1 MTVTPADLEDDG
13 SIESGVLLDPLDRGD
28 TSGQVGVS
36 EGDNSFKILTVGTI
50 ELENSVIKTDTFAN
64 GASPIF
70 GFGAEGD
77 FDKATVE
84 EFGYVPGTGETGT
97 FARTQTATAVGN
109 VIAQY
114 SLGLGYLNTVTTTD
128 SGYDWVAGK
137 MFFHYSDIGH
147 EPELTVKLGDIGTDL
162 AAIDAAG
169 RRRPAIQFYD
179 VGDPIDYSDE
189 ELVFLRG
196 KFGWDP
202 TLLVKSETVT
212 EDALSASMGPLAES
226 LVTTYAA
233 SLSTF
238 PRTRPLKLRNTD
250 VVTITTVEA
259 SEAISPATT
268 TADAAAATTTATS
281 TRSSY

>member
-1 MTVTPADLEDDG
+1 MPDETSTDPADSVSTTPG
-13 SIESGVLLDPLDRGD
+13 K
-28 TSGQVGVS
+28 VGVS
-36 EGDNSFKILTVGTI
+36 TGERSFKILTAGTI
-50 ELENSVIKTDTFAN
+50 ELSASVIETKTFAN
-64 GASPIF
+64 GAPPLY
-70 GFGAEGD
+70 GFGEDGD
-77 FDKATVE
+77 FAQATVE
-84 EFGYVPGTGETGT
+84 EFGYVPGTGETGS
-97 FARTQTATAVGN
+97 FARTQTAGAHL
-109 VIAQY
+109 IAQY
-114 SLGLGYLNTVTTTD
+114 SLGIGYLDTVTMTE
-128 SGYDWVAGK
+128 SGGTWTNAK

-147 EPELTVKLGDIGTDL
+147 EPELTVTLSDIRLLHPGGPISPGEADEAGYSDTGDFKPGF
-162 AAIDAAG
+162 
-169 RRRPAIQFYD
+169 FYD

-189 ELVFLRG
+189 ELAGLRG

-202 TLLVKSETVT
+202 TLTVSSTNFTVAKS
-212 EDALSASMGPLAES
+212 ALSASMGPLAES
-226 LVTTYAA
+226 LITTYAA

>member
-1 MTVTPADLEDDG
+1 MPDETSTDPADSVSTTPG
-13 SIESGVLLDPLDRGD
+13 K
-28 TSGQVGVS
+28 VGVS
-36 EGDNSFKILTVGTI
+36 TGERSFKILTAGTI
-50 ELENSVIKTDTFAN
+50 ELSASVIETKTFAN
-64 GASPIF
+64 GAPPLY
-70 GFGAEGD
+70 GFGEDGD
-77 FDKATVE
+77 FAQATVE
-84 EFGYVPGTGETGT
+84 EFGYVPGTGETGS
-97 FARTQTATAVGN
+97 FARTQTAGAHL
-109 VIAQY
+109 IAQY
-114 SLGLGYLNTVTTTD
+114 SLGIGYLDTVTMTE
-128 SGYDWVAGK
+128 SGGTWTNAK

-147 EPELTVKLGDIGTDL
+147 EPELTVTLSDIHLL
-162 AAIDAAG
+162 AAATDRAAADFKPG
-169 RRRPAIQFYD
+169 FSYD